1 MDGQV
6 AEGASKQHAPKRR
19 TRRRV
24 QPRNNDET
32 AGSLMNKESNPA
44 MQNDTQAGSQRKGAL
59 TMSTM
64 FIHSTKKQ
72 MITFVST
79 VAVLALMV
87 AWIASTAFAR
97 NGQQPATDNS
107 QFVNP
112 LLARTR
118 GFVDTN
124 SSKIDTVA
132 IVIDNGR
139 RILLTGPVECG
150 DGERADLRVTVTQ
163 RETGAVAEGHTFV
176 TCTGTPQRWEI
187 DALTQGDQTFE
198 EGPVVGVLAGRTVS
212 RGETTDAH
220 QWLVN
225 ITLVKQ

>member
-1 MDGQV
+1 
-6 AEGASKQHAPKRR
+6 
-19 TRRRV
+19 
-24 QPRNNDET
+24 
-32 AGSLMNKESNPA
+32 
-44 MQNDTQAGSQRKGAL
+44 
-59 TMSTM
+59 MSTR

-72 MITFVST
+72 MIGFITT
-79 VAVLALMV
+79 AAVLIV
-87 AWIASTAFAR
+87 AGVWIAPALAR
-97 NGQQPATDNS
+97 NGQQSGTDNS
-107 QFVNP
+107 QLVNP
-112 LLARTR
+112 LLTRTR
-118 GFVDTN
+118 GFAFSN
-124 SSKIDTVA
+124 QIDTVA
-132 IVIDNGR
+132 FVIDNGR

>member
-6 AEGASKQHAPKRR
+6 AEGVSKQHAPKRR

-32 AGSLMNKESNPA
+32 AGSLMN
-44 MQNDTQAGSQRKGAL
+44 

-79 VAVLALMV
+79 VAVLALVV

-107 QFVNP
+107 QFVP
-112 LLARTR
+112 LLARTP
-118 GFVDTN
+118 GFANTN
-124 SSKIDTVA
+124 NNKIDTVA
-132 IVIDNGR
+132 IVTDNGR

-163 RETGAVAEGHTFV
+163 RETGAVAEGHTFI
-176 TCTGTPQRWEI
+176 TCTGEPQRWEI

>member
-1 MDGQV
+1 
-6 AEGASKQHAPKRR
+6 
-19 TRRRV
+19 
-24 QPRNNDET
+24 
-32 AGSLMNKESNPA
+32 MNKKSDPA
-44 MQNDTQAGSQRKGAL
+44 MQNDTQAGSQRKGGL

-72 MITFVST
+72 MIGFITT
-79 VAVLALMV
+79 AAVLILAGV
-87 AWIASTAFAR
+87 WIAPALAR

-118 GFVDTN
+118 GFADTN

-150 DGERADLRVTVTQ
+150 NGERADLRVTVTQ
-163 RETGAVAEGHTFV
+163 RQTGAVAEGHTFI
-176 TCTGTPQRWEI
+176 TCTGEPQQWEI

-225 ITLVKQ
+225 ITLVGQ